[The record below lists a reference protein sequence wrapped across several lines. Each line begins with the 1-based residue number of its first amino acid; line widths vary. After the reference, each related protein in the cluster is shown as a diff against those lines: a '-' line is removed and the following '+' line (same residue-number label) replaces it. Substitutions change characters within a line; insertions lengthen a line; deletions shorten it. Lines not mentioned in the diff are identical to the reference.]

1 VRGQRDLRMVA
12 WAAALCAVLALL
24 TPWEAASLVFAV
36 PLALVLPGYAI
47 VAAAFAGRELDGPR
61 RAVLSVALSLA
72 TLALGALV
80 LNYVPGGIRGL
91 SWAALLVA
99 VVLAACRMA
108 AVRRKGKVTAIRR
121 PRLRLSRIE
130 LGLALGGLTAV
141 VAALVLASA
150 TLTASHA
157 VGFTELWILPVP
169 GSGGSEAR
177 VGVRSEEQTTTGFD
191 LGIAVGRKGGIVR
204 HSFSLA
210 PGESRVFTVG
220 PPVAPVGPAAPVG
233 RAVPV
238 VATLLLDADP
248 RHVYRRVNGSL
259 VVPGAP

>member
-1 VRGQRDLRMVA
+1 MRGQRDLRMVA

-24 TPWEAASLVFAV
+24 TPWEAVSLIFAA
-36 PLALVLPGYAI
+36 PLTLVLPGYAI

-80 LNYVPGGIRGL
+80 LNYAPGGIRGF
-91 SWAALLVA
+91 SWAVLLVA
-99 VVLAACRMA
+99 VVLAACRAA
-108 AVRRKGKVTAIRR
+108 AVRRKGKIAAIPR

-130 LGLALGGLTAV
+130 LGLALGGLAAV
-141 VAALVLASA
+141 VAALVLASSTMPA
-150 TLTASHA
+150 GKAL
-157 VGFTELWILPVP
+157 GFTEMWILPVP

-177 VGVRSEEQTTTGFD
+177 IGVKSEEQATTGFD
-191 LGIAVGRKGGIVR
+191 LGIRVGRKGGIVR

-220 PPVAPVGPAAPVG
+220 PPAALVGPAAPVG
-233 RAVPV
+233 QAIPV

-259 VVPGAP
+259 VVPGAR